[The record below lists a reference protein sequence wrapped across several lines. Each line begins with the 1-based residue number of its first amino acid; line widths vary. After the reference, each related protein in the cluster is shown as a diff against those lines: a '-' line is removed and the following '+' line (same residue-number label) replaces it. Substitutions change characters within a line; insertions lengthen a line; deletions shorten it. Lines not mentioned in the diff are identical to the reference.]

1 VGLVKVLRSRCRR
14 FPVRPLNS
22 TMSEKDINMDSFMR
36 DTIRSL
42 RIKRD
47 KNFDSPKQSLVSTE
61 RKNFVSNERSSP
73 LLISTRAELL
83 GGDDS
88 TIFPFKITANNEN
101 ATFRVSGKGSS
112 ITDGTNGSSI
122 LINDL
127 DEDIAISGDLYVVAE
142 ADVVGSDLDIASF
155 TIKMTSESE
164 EVVITEE
171 DEEAA
176 QSKLRLFIGK
186 VYQESDIETG
196 VLTTVVSQAVT
207 NSYRTSFGFFNGTY
221 VKLLEPAPTHPS
233 SLD

>member
-1 VGLVKVLRSRCRR
+1 MGLVKMFRDRCRR
-14 FPVRPLNS
+14 WSVCPLTS
-22 TMSEKDINMDSFMR
+22 IMSEEDINMDSFMR

-42 RIKRD
+42 QIKRD
-47 KNFDSPKQSLVSTE
+47 KNFDSPRQSIVSTTS
-61 RKNFVSNERSSP
+61 KSFIGNSDPSVSV
-73 LLISTRAELL
+73 ISTGAELL
-83 GGDDS
+83 GGNDS
-88 TIFPFKITANNEN
+88 TTFPFKITANNEN
-101 ATFRVSGKGSS
+101 ATFRVSSKSSS
-112 ITDGTNGSSI
+112 ITDGTNGSSTP
-122 LINDL
+122 INAL

-142 ADVVGSDLDIASF
+142 ADVVGSGLDIASF

-164 EVVITEE
+164 EVVITGE

-196 VLTTVVSQAVT
+196 ALTTVVSQAVT
-207 NSYRTSFGFFNGTY
+207 NSYRTSFGFFNGAY